1 MAQKLLPALSEA
13 KDLVQVVAKVKGIV
27 SRNQIRVLE
36 FMEGFDTHRELCI
49 LEPDFRRG
57 LDAANV
63 RLAVS
68 EVDQLCM
75 A

>member
-1 MAQKLLPALSEA
+1 MAKKPLPALSEA

-36 FMEGFDTHRELCI
+36 FMEGFDTHREVCI
-49 LEPDFRRG
+49 LESDFRRG